1 MLGRLTG
8 PALSDKFPPR
18 WPWYCSGLAAAGTF
32 MLLIPLTSTTPVTG
46 AITLAAGLSAG
57 IMVGV
62 YPALLSDELG
72 SDNLSLTY
80 PLSMTVSGFLNLA
93 GPPILAVISSLLKF
107 LFSFHN
113 VSR

>member
-46 AITLAAGLSAG
+46 AITLAAGLS
-57 IMVGV
+57 
-62 YPALLSDELG
+62 PALLSDELG